1 MNIHAARIT
10 RVLAAAVG
18 TLAIVA
24 CAQRATMSSLS
35 PEPIADDEPPLAC
48 VYSDTGTHRL
58 SIVGAPAGNRTRVVT
73 GIIRGTDHELV
84 RNASVITMQPLDGG
98 RSLRARADSSGRF
111 EVPGVAAGKYELRVV
126 SIGYLTSRDTIAVPN
141 EGLSLDLTQRIMRFL
156 DEEALCGY
164 LASIDSEPLLVL
176 PRGEK
181 AEATHAM
188 PNGGSLLTTL
198 TARPSVNGARFEL
211 VVRNVGAVPV
221 DIFRLCYP
229 RLFGDP
235 VRTMR
240 GGVGP
245 ACYGA
250 AQKLAPGDSLTVR
263 QTVQLRGTPGTYA
276 FRFHALDPE
285 SLDAVLPLTL
295 ARGEAR
301 RGVDR

>member
-1 MNIHAARIT
+1 MW
-10 RVLAAAVG
+10 AAAVAA
-18 TLAIVA
+18 LAIVA
-24 CAQRATMSSLS
+24 CAQRATMTSMS

-58 SIVGAPAGNRTRVVT
+58 KIVGPPGGAAVGTVSGV
-73 GIIRGTDHELV
+73 IRGTDHELV
-84 RNASVITMQPLDGG
+84 RNASVITMQPLAGG
-98 RSLRARADSSGRF
+98 RTLRARADSSGRF

-126 SIGYLTSRDTIAVPN
+126 SIGYLTSRDTITVPR
-141 EGLSLDLTQRIMRFL
+141 EGMSFELTQRIMRFL

-176 PRGEK
+176 PHGQKTES
-181 AEATHAM
+181 THEM
-188 PNGGSLLTTL
+188 PGGGSLRTTL
-198 TARPSVNGARFEL
+198 LARPSVNGARFEL
-211 VVRNVGAVPV
+211 VVRNVGVVPV

-229 RLFGDP
+229 RIFGEP

-250 AQKLAPGDSLTVR
+250 AQKLAPGDSLAVR
-263 QTVQLRGTPGTYA
+263 QTVQLRGAPGTYS

-285 SLDAVLPLTL
+285 SLDAVVPLTL
-295 ARGEAR
+295 EAGGGER
-301 RGVDR
+301 

>member
-10 RVLAAAVG
+10 RVLAAAVA
-18 TLAIVA
+18 TLAVAA

-58 SIVGAPAGNRTRVVT
+58 SVVGSSGVGQPRAVT
-73 GIIRGTDHELV
+73 GIVRGTDHELV
-84 RNASVITMQPLDGG
+84 RNASVITMQPLEGG
-98 RSLRARADSSGRF
+98 RTLRARADSSGHF
-111 EVPGVAAGKYELRVV
+111 EVAGVAAGKYELRVV
-126 SIGYLTSRDTIAVPN
+126 SIGYLTSRDTITVP
-141 EGLSLDLTQRIMRFL
+141 EAGLSLQLTQRIMRFL

-176 PRGEK
+176 PHGEK

-188 PNGGSLLTTL
+188 PNGGSLLTSL
-198 TARPSVNGARFEL
+198 VARPSVNGARFEL

-229 RLFGDP
+229 RIFGDP

-250 AQKLAPGDSLTVR
+250 AQKLAPGDSVTMR
-263 QTVQLRGTPGTYA
+263 QTVQLRGKPGTYA
-276 FRFHALDPE
+276 FRFHALDPT

-295 ARGEAR
+295 ARGETR
-301 RGVDR
+301 RSVER